1 MSGQGL
7 LPNATLERAA
17 WEARLGP
24 LVWRSLGDR
33 ESRPPCPARPQ
44 PCGAGHS
51 EARVGSTG
59 RVPSWGQASRL
70 HLLTAPKLGDWEL
83 CGGGRVLSGL
93 RGWQEGVVREPREH
107 LCPLPG
113 AHLPPTRSGR
123 DSGPLEQGRLYGGSR
138 DSQPPDTPTCPPGP
152 ASLVSRY
159 CGGCREDGSPK
170 HVHIQRRRGLW
181 RCDNNSGVLGWAHW
195 LPLPPRASAPSR
207 LPPLARPC
215 GADAQGG
222 PSPPFPRRHGFR
234 VLLHSW
240 RPRPSFRD
248 LPALLGF
255 GF

>member
-1 MSGQGL
+1 MEELRGQRKS
-7 LPNATLERAA
+7 A
-17 WEARLGP
+17 
-24 LVWRSLGDR
+24 SL
-33 ESRPPCPARPQ
+33 PCPATTLRCRAQQGEGGEHRPGPLLGPGQQAPSANRPQ
-44 PCGAGHS
+44 AGRLGAV
-51 EARVGSTG
+51 R
-59 RVPSWGQASRL
+59 W
-70 HLLTAPKLGDWEL
+70 
-83 CGGGRVLSGL
+83 GRVLSGL

-215 GADAQGG
+215 GEDAQGG
-222 PSPPFPRRHGFR
+222 PSPPFPRRQGFR
-234 VLLHSW
+234 LLLHSW
-240 RPRPSFRD
+240 SPRPSFRD

>member
-83 CGGGRVLSGL
+83 CGGGGCSLVSGAG
-93 RGWQEGVVREPREH
+93 RKGSCGSPESTCAPSQVPTF
-107 LCPLPG
+107 PLPG
-113 AHLPPTRSGR
+113 VGGTQ
-123 DSGPLEQGRLYGGSR
+123 GPWSRGGSTGAAEIA
-138 DSQPPDTPTCPPGP
+138 SPLTP
-152 ASLVSRY
+152 
-159 CGGCREDGSPK
+159 
-170 HVHIQRRRGLW
+170 
-181 RCDNNSGVLGWAHW
+181 
-195 LPLPPRASAPSR
+195 
-207 LPPLARPC
+207 
-215 GADAQGG
+215 
-222 PSPPFPRRHGFR
+222 
-234 VLLHSW
+234 
-240 RPRPSFRD
+240 
-248 LPALLGF
+248 LPALRAPLPWSPGTV
-255 GF
+255 GAAVRTGPLNTCTYRGDAACGGVTITAGCWGGHTGCPSLPEPPPPPGCRR